1 MSDSRAVRIAIF
13 HRPLTAMWSTSG
25 SFPQK
30 NFPVFLQKSK
40 CHLYFF
46 SFKIFSLWTC
56 TLACDW
62 KMDLRDV
69 YFEVDKSVMYE
80 MEIWDS
86 SSPAGESCS
95 HHFVKS
101 FLTKTMKNPPE
112 KFLFFV
118 LKSHGENSGKSCQ
131 NPGSVGGI
139 EMEH

>member
-1 MSDSRAVRIAIF
+1 
-13 HRPLTAMWSTSG
+13 
-25 SFPQK
+25 
-30 NFPVFLQKSK
+30 
-40 CHLYFF
+40 
-46 SFKIFSLWTC
+46 
-56 TLACDW
+56 
-62 KMDLRDV
+62 
-69 YFEVDKSVMYE
+69 MYE
-80 MEIWDS
+80 LEIWDS

-101 FLTKTMKNPPE
+101 FTKTMKNSPE

>member
-1 MSDSRAVRIAIF
+1 
-13 HRPLTAMWSTSG
+13 
-25 SFPQK
+25 
-30 NFPVFLQKSK
+30 
-40 CHLYFF
+40 
-46 SFKIFSLWTC
+46 
-56 TLACDW
+56 
-62 KMDLRDV
+62 
-69 YFEVDKSVMYE
+69 MYE
-80 MEIWDS
+80 LEIWDS

-101 FLTKTMKNPPE
+101 FLTKTMKNSPE